1 MEPDLWDG
9 NLCHISLHS
18 LLEHLFSDAVCTK
31 TSIVCIA
38 KYIKNKKIKL
48 SKANDIKDLQG
59 IREAAWKLISAFY
72 DAGWDTLIADVHNNS
87 FRQKIS
93 YHCMPKT
100 TPIKNSKLKGKDT
113 VKLERTKRLP
123 SLFLWK
129 PPRRLTKSSNTLNQ
143 RL

>member
-18 LLEHLFSDAVCTK
+18 LLEHLLSDAVCTK

-59 IREAAWKLISAFY
+59 IREAVWKLISAFY
-72 DAGWDTLIADVHNNS
+72 DAEWDTLIADVHNIHLD
-87 FRQKIS
+87 RK
-93 YHCMPKT
+93 YHTIACPKQLQSR
-100 TPIKNSKLKGKDT
+100 IVN
-113 VKLERTKRLP
+113 
-123 SLFLWK
+123 WK
-129 PPRRLTKSSNTLNQ
+129 ARILLS
-143 RL
+143 